1 MVARETPK
9 PGHQIADRFPT
20 GAQRPDLPSAPGLA
34 AAAGRCAGP
43 VGRSRAVADQDQSGP
58 F

>member
-20 GAQRPDLPSAPGLA
+20 GAQRPDLPSL
-34 AAAGRCAGP
+34 R
-43 VGRSRAVADQDQSGP
+43 RA
-58 F
+58 